1 MRRALPLLT
10 TAALLA
16 ALTACTPA
24 PEPAPAPTSPS
35 ASPARTTS
43 TPTTAP
49 SPTASASPTRSVA
62 TGATPSASMSS
73 SEDTPSTRSP
83 SATVASSSTA
93 PTTVAPTA
101 TGPSLAPLH
110 RDPDSLQ
117 VLVNKHHPVPA
128 NWTAPDLVSAG
139 VVGNREG
146 MLLRKPAAEALQGMA
161 AAARADGIELILVSA
176 HRTHDYQA
184 GLYSNSIQRNGQA
197 HANRYSARPGH
208 SEHHT
213 GLAAD
218 LAAADGTCTLQG
230 CFADT
235 PEGAWIAQHAV
246 EHGFVVRYP
255 QGSEPITG
263 YGAEPWHL
271 RFLGV
276 DEARRVM
283 EAGGIVETA
292 WGADPAPDYLP

>member
-1 MRRALPLLT
+1 MS
-10 TAALLA
+10 
-16 ALTACTPA
+16 
-24 PEPAPAPTSPS
+24 PEHLDS
-35 ASPARTTS
+35 
-43 TPTTAP
+43 
-49 SPTASASPTRSVA
+49 
-62 TGATPSASMSS
+62 
-73 SEDTPSTRSP
+73 
-83 SATVASSSTA
+83 
-93 PTTVAPTA
+93 
-101 TGPSLAPLH
+101 
-110 RDPDSLQ
+110 DSLQ

-139 VVGNREG
+139 VAGNRPG
-146 MLLRKPAAEALQGMA
+146 MLLRRPAAQALQGMV

-176 HRTHDYQA
+176 HRTYDYQA

-197 HANRYSARPGH
+197 HADRYSARPGH

-235 PEGAWIAQHAV
+235 PEGTWIAQHAP

-255 QGSEPITG
+255 PGSEPITG

-271 RFLGV
+271 RYLGV
-276 DEARRVM
+276 EEAARVM

-292 WGADPAPDYLP
+292 WGAGPAPDYLP

>member
-24 PEPAPAPTSPS
+24 PEPADAPTSPS
-35 ASPARTTS
+35 ASTARTTS
-43 TPTTAP
+43 TPTA
-49 SPTASASPTRSVA
+49 AA
-62 TGATPSASMSS
+62 TN
-73 SEDTPSTRSP
+73 
-83 SATVASSSTA
+83 
-93 PTTVAPTA
+93 VAPPT
-101 TGPSLAPLH
+101 TGPSLAPIH

-146 MLLRKPAAEALQGMA
+146 MLLRRPAAQALQGMV
-161 AAARADGIELILVSA
+161 AAARADGIELLLVSA
-176 HRTHDYQA
+176 HRTYDYQA
-184 GLYSNSIQRNGQA
+184 GLYSSSIQRNGQA

-235 PEGAWIAQHAV
+235 PEGRWIAQHAV
-246 EHGFVVRYP
+246 EHGFVIRYP

-271 RFLGV
+271 RYLGV
-276 DEARRVM
+276 EQAQAVM

-292 WGADPAPDYLP
+292 WGAAPAPDYLP